1 MSVATMDGAAPPE
14 PMVSDRLAAALQRA
28 VAAQKGRGFLWC
40 APALASGIGL
50 YFWLPFE
57 PPLAVAGLA
66 LLLGIS
72 ALWRGGAVPLLLLP
86 GMAALGFGLAMVQ
99 AASVAT
105 PLLAASSPE
114 VAVTGRVV
122 SAYSAS
128 RNRLVM
134 ILEPAA
140 IEGIDLEKLPVR
152 LRLSLPEKLGKPMAG
167 SEVSF
172 RARLMP
178 LPSPIEPGGFDYG
191 RSLWFAGIGGTGRVT
206 SAVTVL
212 DDAAPLLWQAD
223 SWLAGIREAMGSRI
237 RAALNEPYAS
247 FAEALITGERSSI
260 PPKINQSLMVS
271 GLYHILSIS
280 GLHMWLVAGG
290 VFWAV
295 RAVLA
300 LFPALALGWP
310 IRKWAA
316 AAALLMALFYMLLA
330 DSGVAT
336 TRSFVM
342 VAIVFFAIMVDRPA
356 LSMRN
361 LALAALVILLI
372 EPSAVTEAG
381 FQMSFLAVLGLVAF
395 YEAWAKYRAAQP
407 AEAVAV
413 AWPRRIMNWA
423 LAAITLS
430 LATSLVAGF
439 SSSLPA
445 AYHFGRIAPYG
456 VIANGLA
463 IPVVGV
469 LVMPMAL
476 ASALLMPLGLD
487 WLPLQV
493 MGKGLELVIMISDAI
508 AALPG
513 ADEVVARPPALVAV
527 AAAAGLILLCLLA
540 GPSRLTGLVLMA
552 LAGLATLIPA
562 AAPDLLIE
570 AGGRNVALRDAA
582 GGLVPAQGRRGRF
595 TVETWLRT
603 NGEEAGFAEAARR
616 PGWSCADG
624 LCRAELKGL
633 RVTYV
638 SGREGQPLDC
648 RETDILIADFPLRGA
663 CREVP
668 LRIDRFDLWREGAH
682 ALTIGPA
689 GVIIATARGAQ
700 GDRPWRVTPQSRAR
714 VFPALLP
721 EEDNSRD

>member
-1 MSVATMDGAAPPE
+1 MPVAAMDGATP
-14 PMVSDRLAAALQRA
+14 VGQVFTGWLARM
-28 VAAQKGRGFLWC
+28 VAAQQGRGFLWC
-40 APALASGIGL
+40 APALAAGIAI

-57 PPLAVAGLA
+57 PPLAIAGLA
-66 LLLGIS
+66 VLLGVF
-72 ALWRGGAVPLLLLP
+72 ALWQGGAVPVLLLL
-86 GMAALGFGLAMVQ
+86 GMLALGFGLAKLQ
-99 AASVAT
+99 AVSVAT

-114 VAVTGRVV
+114 VTVTGRVI

-134 ILEPAA
+134 IVEPGR
-140 IEGIDLEKLPVR
+140 IEGIGAARSPVR
-152 LRLSLPEKLGKPMAG
+152 LRLSLPEQQAGPPPAG

-178 LPSPIEPGGFDYG
+178 LPSPVEPGGFDYG
-191 RSLWFAGIGGTGRVT
+191 RSLWFDGIGGTGRVT
-206 SAVTVL
+206 SAVTVV
-212 DDAAPLLWQAD
+212 DDAAPLLWQVD
-223 SWLAGIREAMGSRI
+223 SWLAGIREAMGARI
-237 RAALNEPYAS
+237 RAALEEPYAS

-260 PPKINQSLMVS
+260 PPGINRSLMVS

-295 RAVLA
+295 RAALA
-300 LFPALALGWP
+300 MSPGLALGWP

-316 AAALLMALFYMLLA
+316 GAALLMALFYMLLA

-361 LALAALVILLI
+361 LALAALLILLI
-372 EPSAVTEAG
+372 DPGAVTEAG

-395 YEAWAKYRAAQP
+395 YEAWAKYRAAHP
-407 AEAVAV
+407 AGEVAV
-413 AWPRRIMNWA
+413 SWPRRIITWA
-423 LAAITLS
+423 LAAIALS
-430 LATSLVAGF
+430 LLTSLVAGF
-439 SSSLPA
+439 ASSLPA
-445 AYHFGRIAPYG
+445 AYHFGRVSPYG

-469 LVMPMAL
+469 VVMPMAL
-476 ASALLMPLGLD
+476 ASALLMPLGLE

-493 MGKGLELVIMISDAI
+493 MGKGLELVIIISDAI

-513 ADEVVARPPALVAV
+513 ADEVVARPPALAAV
-527 AAAAGLILLCLLA
+527 AAAAGLMLLCLLA
-540 GPSRLTGLVLMA
+540 GPARLAGLALMA
-552 LAGLATLIPA
+552 LAGVAALIPA
-562 AAPDLLIE
+562 AGPDLLIE

-582 GGLVPAQGRRGRF
+582 GELVPAQARRGRF
-595 TVETWLRT
+595 AVETWLRS
-603 NGEEAGFAEAARR
+603 NGEEAGFAAAARR
-616 PGWSCADG
+616 PGWTCGDG
-624 LCRAELKGL
+624 FCRATVKGR
-633 RVTYV
+633 RVAYV
-638 SGREGQPLDC
+638 SGREGQPPDC
-648 RETDILIADFPLRGA
+648 RDTDILIADFPLRGA

-682 ALTIGPA
+682 ALTIGPDR
-689 GVIIATARGAQ
+689 VVIATARGAQ
-700 GDRPWRVTPQSRAR
+700 GDRPWRVIPEPRAR
-714 VFPALLP
+714 AFPTLLP